1 MFQLGRIEKLHDYF
15 SACSRR
21 REQAVFF
28 YRVAG
33 YSGEVAAFLTQ
44 YDQAARTNGVVIE
57 GRIPNPD
64 PKQLDY
70 LAEMMGSDFQLDVG
84 FLTQK
89 LTRWLPR
96 LTGAQR
102 EAVVTAMT
110 ATLQDL
116 QAHGKNENMLRNA
129 YIKYM
134 CWLYYK
140 FERILGRLGGDELPK
155 ILYDGTVS
163 SYELQLLVILA
174 RAGADIVLLERA
186 GDAGY
191 LRCDPTSQYAQ
202 LYQAP
207 GLTPFPADFSL
218 RQLREQGRQQAERQK
233 LYGAPA
239 GIAPCTNAWMKT
251 PDVKEILTA
260 VRARGDDPKLFYNA
274 FVVQYGVED
283 KLLFPSDMVAFY
295 QQLKREGRKVCLEN
309 GRLPPPTP
317 EEIAAVRRRNHQT
330 AEQLAADLAANL
342 QYPNNQQLQT
352 LMRQAFLDVVLEEDK
367 AVGGNLN
374 RLLNKAVYLVAWMK
388 RYQKDLFQNW
398 QAPEVGVF
406 LLFGAC
412 SGDNEALFLRLLAK
426 LPVDVLVLL
435 PDLNAPCVLKDPTLL
450 DLHKEH
456 SLPMT
461 DFPVEPS
468 QMRVRTAAYQAER
481 EMDSILYQ
489 NTGLYRAKQ
498 HQKAEAVTL
507 QTMYEEIGLLWDQ
520 ELKYRP
526 GFAAEGDMVT
536 VPVLLEKICGIKDG
550 PILPYWL
557 EIKKLVTPETTLVT
571 KLPWQ
576 TGLEANPMKPY
587 ATQFLR
593 QGRLQREKIK
603 QHKDYPYG
611 ILRPE
616 IQDYLLDKL
625 QVLLDEKLI
634 AGTYQNGTE
643 YTIVSTILGLPK
655 DLLRRIQNFDFTKKN
670 PKLIIIS
677 TTEETLSL
685 EDSILVA
692 FLNLVG
698 FDILF
703 FVPTGYQSIEKYFQ
717 KPFANEHQ
725 LGPYRYDLQVPDFRT
740 LHEGGKSSI
749 RKLFAEG
756 VFKPWDW
763 ILQSPP
769 PARPRRNRTPRPPQ
783 SRRRPIPSTTSWP
796 TASRWTR
803 PSPAPRK
810 WTSWPARSRCIT

>member
-15 SACSRR
+15 SVCSCR

-28 YRVAG
+28 YRMAG

-70 LAEMMGSDFQLDVG
+70 LAEMMGSDFQLDAG

-102 EAVVTAMT
+102 EAVVTAMM

-202 LYQAP
+202 LYQVS
-207 GLTPFPADFSL
+207 GLMPFPADFSL

-239 GIAPCTNAWMKT
+239 GIAPCTNAWMKA
-251 PDVKEILTA
+251 PDGKEILTA

-435 PDLNAPCVLKDPTLL
+435 PDLNAPCVLKDPALL

-526 GFAAEGDMVT
+526 GFAAEGDTVT

-603 QHKDYPYG
+603 QHRDYPYG

-749 RKLFAEG
+749 RKLFG
-756 VFKPWDW
+756 
-763 ILQSPP
+763 
-769 PARPRRNRTPRPPQ
+769 
-783 SRRRPIPSTTSWP
+783 
-796 TASRWTR
+796 
-803 PSPAPRK
+803 
-810 WTSWPARSRCIT
+810 RSF

>member
-70 LAEMMGSDFQLDVG
+70 LAEMMGSDFQLDAG

-749 RKLFAEG
+749 RKLFG
-756 VFKPWDW
+756 
-763 ILQSPP
+763 
-769 PARPRRNRTPRPPQ
+769 
-783 SRRRPIPSTTSWP
+783 
-796 TASRWTR
+796 
-803 PSPAPRK
+803 
-810 WTSWPARSRCIT
+810 RSF

>member
-1 MFQLGRIEKLHDYF
+1 MKAEERNGILYPVKVSKVNRMTNGMFQLGRIEKLHDYF

-70 LAEMMGSDFQLDVG
+70 LAEMMGSDFQLDAS

-239 GIAPCTNAWMKT
+239 GIAPCTNAWMKA

-435 PDLNAPCVLKDPTLL
+435 PDLNAPCVLKDPALL
-450 DLHKEH
+450 DLHKEQ

-526 GFAAEGDMVT
+526 GFAAEGDTVT
-536 VPVLLEKICGIKDG
+536 VPVLLEKICGMKDG

-749 RKLFAEG
+749 RKLFG
-756 VFKPWDW
+756 
-763 ILQSPP
+763 
-769 PARPRRNRTPRPPQ
+769 
-783 SRRRPIPSTTSWP
+783 
-796 TASRWTR
+796 
-803 PSPAPRK
+803 
-810 WTSWPARSRCIT
+810 RSF

>member
-70 LAEMMGSDFQLDVG
+70 LAEMMGSDFQLDAG

-96 LTGAQR
+96 LTGTQR

-202 LYQAP
+202 LYQAS

-435 PDLNAPCVLKDPTLL
+435 PDLNAPCVLKDPALL

-489 NTGLYRAKQ
+489 NTGLYRARQ

-526 GFAAEGDMVT
+526 GFAAEGDTVT

-643 YTIVSTILGLPK
+643 YTIISTILGLPK
-655 DLLRRIQNFDFTKKN
+655 DLLRRIQNFDFTQKN

-749 RKLFAEG
+749 RKLFG
-756 VFKPWDW
+756 
-763 ILQSPP
+763 
-769 PARPRRNRTPRPPQ
+769 
-783 SRRRPIPSTTSWP
+783 
-796 TASRWTR
+796 
-803 PSPAPRK
+803 
-810 WTSWPARSRCIT
+810 RSF

>member
-70 LAEMMGSDFQLDVG
+70 LAEMMGSDFQLDAG

-191 LRCDPTSQYAQ
+191 LRCDPTNQYAQ
-202 LYQAP
+202 FYQAP

-239 GIAPCTNAWMKT
+239 GIAPCTNAWMKA
-251 PDVKEILTA
+251 PDGKEILTA

-435 PDLNAPCVLKDPTLL
+435 PDLNAPCVLKDPALL

-489 NTGLYRAKQ
+489 NTGLYRARQ

-526 GFAAEGDMVT
+526 GFAAEGDTVT

-557 EIKKLVTPETTLVT
+557 EIKKLITPETTLVT

-749 RKLFAEG
+749 RKLFG
-756 VFKPWDW
+756 
-763 ILQSPP
+763 
-769 PARPRRNRTPRPPQ
+769 
-783 SRRRPIPSTTSWP
+783 
-796 TASRWTR
+796 
-803 PSPAPRK
+803 
-810 WTSWPARSRCIT
+810 RSF

>member
-70 LAEMMGSDFQLDVG
+70 LAEMMGSDFQLDAG

-163 SYELQLLVILA
+163 SYELQLLVIMA

-202 LYQAP
+202 LYQAS

-239 GIAPCTNAWMKT
+239 GIAPCTNAWMKA
-251 PDVKEILTA
+251 PDGKEILTA

-435 PDLNAPCVLKDPTLL
+435 PDLNAPCVLKDPALL

-489 NTGLYRAKQ
+489 NTGLYRARQ

-526 GFAAEGDMVT
+526 GFAAEGDTVT
-536 VPVLLEKICGIKDG
+536 VPVLLEKIKDG

-749 RKLFAEG
+749 RKLFG
-756 VFKPWDW
+756 
-763 ILQSPP
+763 
-769 PARPRRNRTPRPPQ
+769 
-783 SRRRPIPSTTSWP
+783 
-796 TASRWTR
+796 
-803 PSPAPRK
+803 
-810 WTSWPARSRCIT
+810 RSF

>member
-70 LAEMMGSDFQLDVG
+70 LAEMMGSDFQLDAG

-96 LTGAQR
+96 LTGTQR

-174 RAGADIVLLERA
+174 RAGADIVLLERV

-251 PDVKEILTA
+251 PDGKEILTA

-435 PDLNAPCVLKDPTLL
+435 PDLNAPCVLKDPALL

-489 NTGLYRAKQ
+489 NTGLYRARQ
-498 HQKAEAVTL
+498 HQKAETVTL

-526 GFAAEGDMVT
+526 GFAAEGDTVT
-536 VPVLLEKICGIKDG
+536 VPVLLEKICGMKDG

-725 LGPYRYDLQVPDFRT
+725 LGSYRYDLQVPDFRT

-749 RKLFAEG
+749 RKLFG
-756 VFKPWDW
+756 
-763 ILQSPP
+763 
-769 PARPRRNRTPRPPQ
+769 
-783 SRRRPIPSTTSWP
+783 
-796 TASRWTR
+796 
-803 PSPAPRK
+803 
-810 WTSWPARSRCIT
+810 RSF

>member
-1 MFQLGRIEKLHDYF
+1 MTNGMFQLGRIEKLHDYF

-70 LAEMMGSDFQLDVG
+70 LAEMMGSDFQLDAG

-239 GIAPCTNAWMKT
+239 GIAPCTNAWMKA
-251 PDVKEILTA
+251 PDGKEILTA

-435 PDLNAPCVLKDPTLL
+435 PDLNAPCVLKDPALL

-489 NTGLYRAKQ
+489 NTGLYRARQ

-526 GFAAEGDMVT
+526 GFAAEGDTVT

-655 DLLRRIQNFDFTKKN
+655 DLLRHIQNFDFTKKN

-749 RKLFAEG
+749 RKLFG
-756 VFKPWDW
+756 
-763 ILQSPP
+763 
-769 PARPRRNRTPRPPQ
+769 
-783 SRRRPIPSTTSWP
+783 
-796 TASRWTR
+796 
-803 PSPAPRK
+803 
-810 WTSWPARSRCIT
+810 RSF

>member
-70 LAEMMGSDFQLDVG
+70 LAEMMGSDFQLDAG

-102 EAVVTAMT
+102 EAVVIAMT

-186 GDAGY
+186 GDASY

-251 PDVKEILTA
+251 PDGKEILTA

-406 LLFGAC
+406 ILFGAC

-435 PDLNAPCVLKDPTLL
+435 PDLNAPCVLKDPALL

-526 GFAAEGDMVT
+526 GFAAEGDTVT

-616 IQDYLLDKL
+616 IQEYLLDKL

-725 LGPYRYDLQVPDFRT
+725 LGPYRYDLRVPDFQT

-749 RKLFAEG
+749 RKLFG
-756 VFKPWDW
+756 
-763 ILQSPP
+763 
-769 PARPRRNRTPRPPQ
+769 
-783 SRRRPIPSTTSWP
+783 
-796 TASRWTR
+796 
-803 PSPAPRK
+803 
-810 WTSWPARSRCIT
+810 RSF

>member
-70 LAEMMGSDFQLDVG
+70 LAEMMGSDFQLDAG

-295 QQLKREGRKVCLEN
+295 QQLKREGRRVCLEN

-435 PDLNAPCVLKDPTLL
+435 PDLNAPCVLKDPALL

-489 NTGLYRAKQ
+489 NTGLYRARQ

-526 GFAAEGDMVT
+526 GFAAEGDTVT

-749 RKLFAEG
+749 RKKLFG
-756 VFKPWDW
+756 
-763 ILQSPP
+763 
-769 PARPRRNRTPRPPQ
+769 
-783 SRRRPIPSTTSWP
+783 
-796 TASRWTR
+796 
-803 PSPAPRK
+803 
-810 WTSWPARSRCIT
+810 RSF

>member
-70 LAEMMGSDFQLDVG
+70 LAEMMGSDFQLDAG

-174 RAGADIVLLERA
+174 CAGADIVLLERA
-186 GDAGY
+186 GDASY

-207 GLTPFPADFSL
+207 GLTPFPAAFSL

-251 PDVKEILTA
+251 PDGKETLTA
-260 VRARGDDPKLFYNA
+260 VRARGNDPKLFYNA

-295 QQLKREGRKVCLEN
+295 QQLKREGRKDCLN
-309 GRLPPPTP
+309 KGRSPPPTP
-317 EEIAAVRRRNHQT
+317 EEIAAVRRQNHQT

-435 PDLNAPCVLKDPTLL
+435 PDLNAPCVLKDPALL

-498 HQKAEAVTL
+498 HQKAETVTL

-526 GFAAEGDMVT
+526 GFAAEGDTVT
-536 VPVLLEKICGIKDG
+536 VPVLLEKICGMKDG

-749 RKLFAEG
+749 RKLFG
-756 VFKPWDW
+756 
-763 ILQSPP
+763 
-769 PARPRRNRTPRPPQ
+769 
-783 SRRRPIPSTTSWP
+783 
-796 TASRWTR
+796 
-803 PSPAPRK
+803 
-810 WTSWPARSRCIT
+810 RSF

>member
-70 LAEMMGSDFQLDVG
+70 LAEMMGSDFQLDAG

-191 LRCDPTSQYAQ
+191 LRCDPTSQYAR

-207 GLTPFPADFSL
+207 GLTPFPADCSL

-239 GIAPCTNAWMKT
+239 GIAPCTNAWMKA

-367 AVGGNLN
+367 TVGGNLN

-435 PDLNAPCVLKDPTLL
+435 PDLNAPCVLKDPALL

-526 GFAAEGDMVT
+526 GFAAEGDTVT
-536 VPVLLEKICGIKDG
+536 VPVLLEKICGMKDG

-634 AGTYQNGTE
+634 TGTYQNGTE

-749 RKLFAEG
+749 RKLFG
-756 VFKPWDW
+756 
-763 ILQSPP
+763 
-769 PARPRRNRTPRPPQ
+769 
-783 SRRRPIPSTTSWP
+783 
-796 TASRWTR
+796 
-803 PSPAPRK
+803 
-810 WTSWPARSRCIT
+810 RSF

>member
-70 LAEMMGSDFQLDVG
+70 LAEMMGSDFQLDAG

-251 PDVKEILTA
+251 PDGKEILTA
-260 VRARGDDPKLFYNA
+260 VRARGDDPQLFYNA

-367 AVGGNLN
+367 TVGGNLN

-435 PDLNAPCVLKDPTLL
+435 PDLNAPCVLKDPALL

-526 GFAAEGDMVT
+526 GFAAEGDTVT

-557 EIKKLVTPETTLVT
+557 DIKKLVTPETTLVT

-749 RKLFAEG
+749 RKLFG
-756 VFKPWDW
+756 
-763 ILQSPP
+763 
-769 PARPRRNRTPRPPQ
+769 
-783 SRRRPIPSTTSWP
+783 
-796 TASRWTR
+796 
-803 PSPAPRK
+803 
-810 WTSWPARSRCIT
+810 RSF

>member
-70 LAEMMGSDFQLDVG
+70 LAEMMGSDFQLDAG

-251 PDVKEILTA
+251 PDGKEILTA

-406 LLFGAC
+406 ILFGAC

-435 PDLNAPCVLKDPTLL
+435 PDLNALCVLKDPALL

-507 QTMYEEIGLLWDQ
+507 QTMYEEISLLWDQ

-526 GFAAEGDMVT
+526 GFAAKGDTVT

-557 EIKKLVTPETTLVT
+557 DIKKLVTPETTLVT

-749 RKLFAEG
+749 RKLFG
-756 VFKPWDW
+756 
-763 ILQSPP
+763 
-769 PARPRRNRTPRPPQ
+769 
-783 SRRRPIPSTTSWP
+783 
-796 TASRWTR
+796 
-803 PSPAPRK
+803 
-810 WTSWPARSRCIT
+810 RSF

>member
-33 YSGEVAAFLTQ
+33 YNGEVAAFLTQ

-70 LAEMMGSDFQLDVG
+70 LAEMMGSDFQLDAG

-239 GIAPCTNAWMKT
+239 GIAPCTNAWMKA
-251 PDVKEILTA
+251 PDGKEILTA

-367 AVGGNLN
+367 TVGGNLN

-435 PDLNAPCVLKDPTLL
+435 PDLNAPCVLKDPALL

-526 GFAAEGDMVT
+526 GFAAEGDTVT

-749 RKLFAEG
+749 RKLFG
-756 VFKPWDW
+756 
-763 ILQSPP
+763 
-769 PARPRRNRTPRPPQ
+769 
-783 SRRRPIPSTTSWP
+783 
-796 TASRWTR
+796 
-803 PSPAPRK
+803 
-810 WTSWPARSRCIT
+810 RSF

>member
-70 LAEMMGSDFQLDVG
+70 LAEMMGSDFQLDAG

-239 GIAPCTNAWMKT
+239 GIAPCTNAWMKA
-251 PDVKEILTA
+251 PDGKEILTA

-406 LLFGAC
+406 ILFGAC

-435 PDLNAPCVLKDPTLL
+435 PDLNAPCVLKDPALL
-450 DLHKEH
+450 DLHREH

-526 GFAAEGDMVT
+526 GFAAEGDTVT

-725 LGPYRYDLQVPDFRT
+725 LGPYRYDLRVPDFQT

-749 RKLFAEG
+749 RKLFG
-756 VFKPWDW
+756 
-763 ILQSPP
+763 
-769 PARPRRNRTPRPPQ
+769 
-783 SRRRPIPSTTSWP
+783 
-796 TASRWTR
+796 
-803 PSPAPRK
+803 
-810 WTSWPARSRCIT
+810 RSF

>member
-70 LAEMMGSDFQLDVG
+70 LAEMMGSDFQLDAS

-398 QAPEVGVF
+398 QAPEGGVF

-435 PDLNAPCVLKDPTLL
+435 PDLNAPCVLKDPALL

-526 GFAAEGDMVT
+526 GFAAEGDTVT

-749 RKLFAEG
+749 RKLFG
-756 VFKPWDW
+756 
-763 ILQSPP
+763 
-769 PARPRRNRTPRPPQ
+769 
-783 SRRRPIPSTTSWP
+783 
-796 TASRWTR
+796 
-803 PSPAPRK
+803 
-810 WTSWPARSRCIT
+810 RSF

>member
-33 YSGEVAAFLTQ
+33 YSGEVAAFLIQ

-70 LAEMMGSDFQLDVG
+70 LAEMMGSDFQLDAG

-186 GDAGY
+186 GDEGY
-191 LRCDPTSQYAQ
+191 LRCDPTSQYAR

-367 AVGGNLN
+367 TVGGNLN

-406 LLFGAC
+406 ILFGAC

-435 PDLNAPCVLKDPTLL
+435 PDLNAPCVLKDPALL

-526 GFAAEGDMVT
+526 GFAAEGDTVT
-536 VPVLLEKICGIKDG
+536 VPVLLEKICGMKDG

-749 RKLFAEG
+749 RKLFG
-756 VFKPWDW
+756 
-763 ILQSPP
+763 
-769 PARPRRNRTPRPPQ
+769 
-783 SRRRPIPSTTSWP
+783 
-796 TASRWTR
+796 
-803 PSPAPRK
+803 
-810 WTSWPARSRCIT
+810 RSF

>member
-70 LAEMMGSDFQLDVG
+70 LAEMMGSDFQLDAG

-398 QAPEVGVF
+398 RAPEVGVF
-406 LLFGAC
+406 ILFGAC

-435 PDLNAPCVLKDPTLL
+435 PDLNAPCVLKDPALL

-526 GFAAEGDMVT
+526 GFAAEGDTVT

-749 RKLFAEG
+749 RKLFG
-756 VFKPWDW
+756 
-763 ILQSPP
+763 
-769 PARPRRNRTPRPPQ
+769 
-783 SRRRPIPSTTSWP
+783 
-796 TASRWTR
+796 
-803 PSPAPRK
+803 
-810 WTSWPARSRCIT
+810 RSF

>member
-70 LAEMMGSDFQLDVG
+70 LAEMMGSDFQLDAG

-96 LTGAQR
+96 LTGVQR

-239 GIAPCTNAWMKT
+239 GIAPCTNAWMKA
-251 PDVKEILTA
+251 PDGKEILTA

-398 QAPEVGVF
+398 QAPEVSVF

-435 PDLNAPCVLKDPTLL
+435 PDLNAPCVLKDPALL

-526 GFAAEGDMVT
+526 GFAAEGDTVT

-749 RKLFAEG
+749 RKLFG
-756 VFKPWDW
+756 
-763 ILQSPP
+763 
-769 PARPRRNRTPRPPQ
+769 
-783 SRRRPIPSTTSWP
+783 
-796 TASRWTR
+796 
-803 PSPAPRK
+803 
-810 WTSWPARSRCIT
+810 RSF

>member
-70 LAEMMGSDFQLDVG
+70 LAEMMGSDFQLDAG

-239 GIAPCTNAWMKT
+239 GIAPCTNAWMKA

-367 AVGGNLN
+367 TVGGNLN

-435 PDLNAPCVLKDPTLL
+435 PDLNAPCVLKDPALL

-526 GFAAEGDMVT
+526 GFAAEGDTVT

-557 EIKKLVTPETTLVT
+557 DIKKLVTPETTLVT

-749 RKLFAEG
+749 RKLFG
-756 VFKPWDW
+756 
-763 ILQSPP
+763 
-769 PARPRRNRTPRPPQ
+769 
-783 SRRRPIPSTTSWP
+783 
-796 TASRWTR
+796 
-803 PSPAPRK
+803 
-810 WTSWPARSRCIT
+810 RSF

>member
-1 MFQLGRIEKLHDYF
+1 MKAEERNGILYPVKVSKVNRMTNGMFQLGRIEKLHDYF

-70 LAEMMGSDFQLDVG
+70 LAEMMGSDFQLDAG

-435 PDLNAPCVLKDPTLL
+435 PDLNAPCVLKDPALL

-526 GFAAEGDMVT
+526 GFAAEGDTVT
-536 VPVLLEKICGIKDG
+536 VPVLLEKICGMKDG

-557 EIKKLVTPETTLVT
+557 DIKKLVTPETTLVT

-625 QVLLDEKLI
+625 QALLDEKLI

-725 LGPYRYDLQVPDFRT
+725 LGPYRYDLRVPDFQT

-749 RKLFAEG
+749 RKLFG
-756 VFKPWDW
+756 
-763 ILQSPP
+763 
-769 PARPRRNRTPRPPQ
+769 
-783 SRRRPIPSTTSWP
+783 
-796 TASRWTR
+796 
-803 PSPAPRK
+803 
-810 WTSWPARSRCIT
+810 RSF

>member
-70 LAEMMGSDFQLDVG
+70 LAEMMGSDFQLDAG

-239 GIAPCTNAWMKT
+239 GIAPCTNAWMKA
-251 PDVKEILTA
+251 PDGKEILTV

-367 AVGGNLN
+367 TVGGNLN

-406 LLFGAC
+406 ILFGAC

-435 PDLNAPCVLKDPTLL
+435 PDLNAPCVLKDPALL

-489 NTGLYRAKQ
+489 NTGLYRARQ

-526 GFAAEGDMVT
+526 GFAAEGDTVT

-749 RKLFAEG
+749 RKLFG
-756 VFKPWDW
+756 
-763 ILQSPP
+763 
-769 PARPRRNRTPRPPQ
+769 
-783 SRRRPIPSTTSWP
+783 
-796 TASRWTR
+796 
-803 PSPAPRK
+803 
-810 WTSWPARSRCIT
+810 RSF

>member
-1 MFQLGRIEKLHDYF
+1 MKAGERNGILYPVKVSKVNRMTNSMFQLGRIEKLHDYF

-70 LAEMMGSDFQLDVG
+70 LAEMMGSDFQLDAG

-207 GLTPFPADFSL
+207 GLTPFPADCSL

-239 GIAPCTNAWMKT
+239 GIAPCTNAWMKA

-435 PDLNAPCVLKDPTLL
+435 PDLNAPCVLKDPALL

-749 RKLFAEG
+749 RKLFG
-756 VFKPWDW
+756 
-763 ILQSPP
+763 
-769 PARPRRNRTPRPPQ
+769 
-783 SRRRPIPSTTSWP
+783 
-796 TASRWTR
+796 
-803 PSPAPRK
+803 
-810 WTSWPARSRCIT
+810 RSF

>member
-15 SACSRR
+15 SVCSRR

-70 LAEMMGSDFQLDVG
+70 LAEMMGSDFQLDAG

-239 GIAPCTNAWMKT
+239 GIAPCTNAWMKA

-435 PDLNAPCVLKDPTLL
+435 PDLNAPCVLKDPALL

-526 GFAAEGDMVT
+526 GFAAEGDTVT

-749 RKLFAEG
+749 RKLFG
-756 VFKPWDW
+756 
-763 ILQSPP
+763 
-769 PARPRRNRTPRPPQ
+769 
-783 SRRRPIPSTTSWP
+783 
-796 TASRWTR
+796 
-803 PSPAPRK
+803 
-810 WTSWPARSRCIT
+810 RSF

>member
-70 LAEMMGSDFQLDVG
+70 LVEMMGSDFQLDAG

-239 GIAPCTNAWMKT
+239 GIAPCTNAWMKA

-435 PDLNAPCVLKDPTLL
+435 PDLNAPCVLKDPALL

-526 GFAAEGDMVT
+526 GFAAEGDTVT

-749 RKLFAEG
+749 RKLFG
-756 VFKPWDW
+756 
-763 ILQSPP
+763 
-769 PARPRRNRTPRPPQ
+769 
-783 SRRRPIPSTTSWP
+783 
-796 TASRWTR
+796 
-803 PSPAPRK
+803 
-810 WTSWPARSRCIT
+810 RSF

>member
-1 MFQLGRIEKLHDYF
+1 MKAEERNGILYPVKVSKVNRMTNGMFQLGRIEKLHDYF

-70 LAEMMGSDFQLDVG
+70 LAEMMGSDFQLDAG

-239 GIAPCTNAWMKT
+239 GIAPCTNAWMKA

-435 PDLNAPCVLKDPTLL
+435 PDLNAPCVLKDPALL

-489 NTGLYRAKQ
+489 NTGLYRARQ

-526 GFAAEGDMVT
+526 GFAAEGDTVT

-557 EIKKLVTPETTLVT
+557 DIKKLVTPETTLVT

-749 RKLFAEG
+749 RKLFG
-756 VFKPWDW
+756 
-763 ILQSPP
+763 
-769 PARPRRNRTPRPPQ
+769 
-783 SRRRPIPSTTSWP
+783 
-796 TASRWTR
+796 
-803 PSPAPRK
+803 
-810 WTSWPARSRCIT
+810 RSF

>member
-28 YRVAG
+28 YRVTG

-70 LAEMMGSDFQLDVG
+70 LAEMMGSDFQLDAG

-251 PDVKEILTA
+251 PDGKEILTA

-406 LLFGAC
+406 ILFGAC

-435 PDLNAPCVLKDPTLL
+435 PDLNAPCVLKDPALL

-526 GFAAEGDMVT
+526 GFAAEGDTVT

-749 RKLFAEG
+749 RKLFG
-756 VFKPWDW
+756 
-763 ILQSPP
+763 
-769 PARPRRNRTPRPPQ
+769 
-783 SRRRPIPSTTSWP
+783 
-796 TASRWTR
+796 
-803 PSPAPRK
+803 
-810 WTSWPARSRCIT
+810 RSF

>member
-70 LAEMMGSDFQLDVG
+70 LAEMMGSDFQLDAG

-191 LRCDPTSQYAQ
+191 LRCDPTSQYAR

-239 GIAPCTNAWMKT
+239 GIAPCTNAWMKA

-374 RLLNKAVYLVAWMK
+374 RLLNKAVYLVAWMR

-435 PDLNAPCVLKDPTLL
+435 PDLNAPCVLKDPALL

-526 GFAAEGDMVT
+526 GFAAEGDTVT

-749 RKLFAEG
+749 RKLFG
-756 VFKPWDW
+756 
-763 ILQSPP
+763 
-769 PARPRRNRTPRPPQ
+769 
-783 SRRRPIPSTTSWP
+783 
-796 TASRWTR
+796 
-803 PSPAPRK
+803 
-810 WTSWPARSRCIT
+810 RSF

>member
-70 LAEMMGSDFQLDVG
+70 LAEMMGSDFQLDAG

-102 EAVVTAMT
+102 EAVVAAMT

-239 GIAPCTNAWMKT
+239 GIAPCTNAWMKA

-406 LLFGAC
+406 ILFGAC

-435 PDLNAPCVLKDPTLL
+435 PDLNAPCVLKDPALL
-450 DLHKEH
+450 DLHKEQ

-489 NTGLYRAKQ
+489 NTGLYRARQ

-526 GFAAEGDMVT
+526 GFAAEGDTVM

-749 RKLFAEG
+749 RKLFG
-756 VFKPWDW
+756 
-763 ILQSPP
+763 
-769 PARPRRNRTPRPPQ
+769 
-783 SRRRPIPSTTSWP
+783 
-796 TASRWTR
+796 
-803 PSPAPRK
+803 
-810 WTSWPARSRCIT
+810 RSF

>member
-70 LAEMMGSDFQLDVG
+70 LAEMMGSDFQLDAG

-207 GLTPFPADFSL
+207 GLTPFPADCSL

-435 PDLNAPCVLKDPTLL
+435 PDLNAPCVLKDPALL

-507 QTMYEEIGLLWDQ
+507 QTMYEEISLLWDQ

-526 GFAAEGDMVT
+526 GFAAEGDTVT

-749 RKLFAEG
+749 RKLFG
-756 VFKPWDW
+756 
-763 ILQSPP
+763 
-769 PARPRRNRTPRPPQ
+769 
-783 SRRRPIPSTTSWP
+783 
-796 TASRWTR
+796 
-803 PSPAPRK
+803 
-810 WTSWPARSRCIT
+810 RSF

>member
-70 LAEMMGSDFQLDVG
+70 LAEMMGSDFQLDAG

-239 GIAPCTNAWMKT
+239 GIAPCTNAWMKA

-406 LLFGAC
+406 ILFGAC

-435 PDLNAPCVLKDPTLL
+435 PDLNAPCVLKDPALL

-526 GFAAEGDMVT
+526 GFAAEGDTVT
-536 VPVLLEKICGIKDG
+536 VPVLLEKICGMKDG

-576 TGLEANPMKPY
+576 TGLEPNPMKPY

-725 LGPYRYDLQVPDFRT
+725 LGPYR
-740 LHEGGKSSI
+740 
-749 RKLFAEG
+749 
-756 VFKPWDW
+756 
-763 ILQSPP
+763 
-769 PARPRRNRTPRPPQ
+769 
-783 SRRRPIPSTTSWP
+783 
-796 TASRWTR
+796 
-803 PSPAPRK
+803 
-810 WTSWPARSRCIT
+810 

>member
-96 LTGAQR
+96 LTGVQR

-239 GIAPCTNAWMKT
+239 GIAPCTNAWMKA
-251 PDVKEILTA
+251 PDGKEILTA

-435 PDLNAPCVLKDPTLL
+435 PDLNAPCVLKDPALL

-526 GFAAEGDMVT
+526 GFAAEGDTVT

-749 RKLFAEG
+749 RKLFG
-756 VFKPWDW
+756 
-763 ILQSPP
+763 
-769 PARPRRNRTPRPPQ
+769 
-783 SRRRPIPSTTSWP
+783 
-796 TASRWTR
+796 
-803 PSPAPRK
+803 
-810 WTSWPARSRCIT
+810 RSF

>member
-70 LAEMMGSDFQLDVG
+70 LAEMMGSDFQLDAG

-251 PDVKEILTA
+251 PDGKEILTA

-412 SGDNEALFLRLLAK
+412 AGDNEALFLRLLAK

-435 PDLNAPCVLKDPTLL
+435 PDLNAPCVLKDPALL

-489 NTGLYRAKQ
+489 NTGLYRARQ

-526 GFAAEGDMVT
+526 GFAAEGDTVT

-749 RKLFAEG
+749 RKLFG
-756 VFKPWDW
+756 
-763 ILQSPP
+763 
-769 PARPRRNRTPRPPQ
+769 
-783 SRRRPIPSTTSWP
+783 
-796 TASRWTR
+796 
-803 PSPAPRK
+803 
-810 WTSWPARSRCIT
+810 RSF

>member
-70 LAEMMGSDFQLDVG
+70 LAEMMGSDFQLDAG

-218 RQLREQGRQQAERQK
+218 RQLREQGRQQAEQQK

-251 PDVKEILTA
+251 PDGKEILTA

-367 AVGGNLN
+367 TVGGNLN

-406 LLFGAC
+406 ILFGAC

-435 PDLNAPCVLKDPTLL
+435 PDLNAPCVLKDPALL

-526 GFAAEGDMVT
+526 GFAAEGDTVT
-536 VPVLLEKICGIKDG
+536 VPVLLEKICGMKDG

-749 RKLFAEG
+749 RKLFG
-756 VFKPWDW
+756 
-763 ILQSPP
+763 
-769 PARPRRNRTPRPPQ
+769 
-783 SRRRPIPSTTSWP
+783 
-796 TASRWTR
+796 
-803 PSPAPRK
+803 
-810 WTSWPARSRCIT
+810 RSF

>member
-70 LAEMMGSDFQLDVG
+70 LAEMMGSDFQLDAG

-251 PDVKEILTA
+251 PDGKEILTA

-367 AVGGNLN
+367 TVGGNLN

-435 PDLNAPCVLKDPTLL
+435 PDLNAPCVLKDPALL

-526 GFAAEGDMVT
+526 GFAAEGDTVT

-749 RKLFAEG
+749 RKLFG
-756 VFKPWDW
+756 
-763 ILQSPP
+763 
-769 PARPRRNRTPRPPQ
+769 
-783 SRRRPIPSTTSWP
+783 
-796 TASRWTR
+796 
-803 PSPAPRK
+803 
-810 WTSWPARSRCIT
+810 RSF

>member
-70 LAEMMGSDFQLDVG
+70 LAEMMGSDFQLDAG

-239 GIAPCTNAWMKT
+239 GIAPCTNAWMKA

-367 AVGGNLN
+367 TVGGNLN

-435 PDLNAPCVLKDPTLL
+435 PDLNAPCVLKDPALL

-507 QTMYEEIGLLWDQ
+507 QTMYEEISLLWDQ

-526 GFAAEGDMVT
+526 GFAAEGDTVT

-749 RKLFAEG
+749 RKLFG
-756 VFKPWDW
+756 
-763 ILQSPP
+763 
-769 PARPRRNRTPRPPQ
+769 
-783 SRRRPIPSTTSWP
+783 
-796 TASRWTR
+796 
-803 PSPAPRK
+803 
-810 WTSWPARSRCIT
+810 RSF

>member
-70 LAEMMGSDFQLDVG
+70 LAEMMGSDFQLDAG

-96 LTGAQR
+96 LTGTQR

-186 GDAGY
+186 GDEGY
-191 LRCDPTSQYAQ
+191 LRCDPTSQYAR

-239 GIAPCTNAWMKT
+239 GIAPCTNAWMKA
-251 PDVKEILTA
+251 PDGKEILTA

-406 LLFGAC
+406 ILFGAC

-435 PDLNAPCVLKDPTLL
+435 PDLNAPCVLKDPALL

-489 NTGLYRAKQ
+489 NTGLYRARQ

-526 GFAAEGDMVT
+526 GFAAEGDTVT

-749 RKLFAEG
+749 RKLFG
-756 VFKPWDW
+756 
-763 ILQSPP
+763 
-769 PARPRRNRTPRPPQ
+769 
-783 SRRRPIPSTTSWP
+783 
-796 TASRWTR
+796 
-803 PSPAPRK
+803 
-810 WTSWPARSRCIT
+810 RSF